1 MCLIVPLYFLHK
13 NHLERTANDDDIQQ
27 SVLIIMVRTSQTS
40 KQRRTTNSR
49 LSSEYILQRFFPLTG
64 GCSEGLGAFRFF
76 FRHHRENIL
85 GMEHSVAIDL
95 RPRAADQCP
104 YISDHI
110 IYNILRCECS
120 TL

>member
-1 MCLIVPLYFLHK
+1 MFLIVPLYFLHK

-27 SVLIIMVRTSQTS
+27 SVLINITEYNGTYVSNIKTRT
-40 KQRRTTNSR
+40 NNI
-49 LSSEYILQRFFPLTG
+49 YYWYNGFFPLTG

-76 FRHHRENIL
+76 FRHRRENVL
-85 GMEHSVAIDL
+85 GMEHSVAIVL

-104 YISDHI
+104 YTSDHI
-110 IYNILRCECS
+110 IYNILRCCKCN